1 MKKSIYLFILVTSI
15 TVSAQS
21 ARFGVVSNLKYSPSA
36 SRVSIDSMISRFNS
50 EALNEFIVLTGQ
62 ITSSGTKKEFESLSN
77 YLDSMKT
84 NYLFLPNAGD
94 TRDAEGWEWFMN
106 YFEGDNFA
114 IDGGD
119 FIYIGINPTLPYR
132 GINYYHSGSLNWLS
146 EILEIAGLQKEVYFF
161 SPVEF
166 ESVYNWQS
174 IYTLLQQKNLKL
186 IINGNRPKFIQ
197 RNLLGTNIIDL
208 PPFDNEKNSEAYIF
222 RLSRDSIT
230 VSDSNQNSQIV
241 IDKSIQ
247 INKELP
253 PPIVAV
259 QEKINLSCGIDLKN
273 LSYSIPIY
281 WNGKVYSTQKNGLV
295 TCHDST
301 GNFLWDYDTFGEII
315 GTPVIKDRI
324 LAIATLQGD
333 LITLSAISGE
343 QIQTIGFEEL
353 ITTGLEVI
361 DYSGTKIL
369 MIPKLTESKAAI
381 VFGTASGRIYCY
393 DLETLQEYWV
403 YNSNG
408 MIRTDPVTAG
418 NKILFAGSDGFIYS
432 IDARNGLMIWRWK
445 EKAETDFSG
454 SRISADGKSVF
465 AVSHDGI
472 IYAIDQML
480 GKLEWK
486 NDKLDLFDGISV
498 SANRKSIYVK
508 GKNSIIYQLNPENG
522 KITKEFKQSETFTG
536 PGAGIFQDNGN
547 LIYTENGKILRTLNG
562 TKSEILYQ
570 SGYDPFKSLK
580 QIGSNRYM
588 ASGYNGRVIIFS
600 MEKN

>member
-1 MKKSIYLFILVTSI
+1 MKKLIYLLTVFTSI
-15 TVSAQS
+15 TLSAQS
-21 ARFGVVSNLKYSPSA
+21 ARFGVVSNLKYSLSA
-36 SRVSIDSMISRFNS
+36 SRVSIDSVISRFHS
-50 EALNEFIVLTGQ
+50 DPLNEFLVLTGQ
-62 ITSSGTKKEFESLSN
+62 ITSSGSKKEFESLST

-84 NYLFLPNAGD
+84 NYLFLPYASD
-94 TRDAEGWEWFMN
+94 TRDAEAWEWFMN
-106 YFEGDNFA
+106 FYEGDNFA

-132 GINYYHSGSLNWLS
+132 EISYYHSGSINWLY

-174 IYTLLQQKNLKL
+174 VYTLLQQKNLKL
-186 IINGNRPKFIQ
+186 IINGNRPKYIQ

-208 PPFDNEKNSEAYIF
+208 PPFDYEKNSEAFIF
-222 RLSRDSIT
+222 KLSRDSII
-230 VSDSNQNSQIV
+230 VKDSKQKSQIA

-247 INKELP
+247 IEKELP
-253 PPIVAV
+253 PQIVPV
-259 QEKINLSCGIDLKN
+259 QNKITLLCGIELNN

-281 WNGKVYSTQKNGLV
+281 WNGKVYSTQKNGLI

-301 GNFLWDYDTFGEII
+301 GNFLWDYNTFGEIV
-315 GTPVIKDRI
+315 GTPLIKDRI

-361 DYSGTKIL
+361 DYSGTRIL

-403 YNSNG
+403 YNTNG
-408 MIRTDPVTAG
+408 MIRSDPVSAG
-418 NKILFAGSDGFIYS
+418 NKILFTGNDGFIYS

-445 EKAETDFSG
+445 EKADTDFSG
-454 SRISADGKSVF
+454 SQIVSDGKRVYVISS
-465 AVSHDGI
+465 AGI
-472 IYAIDQML
+472 LYAIDLML
-480 GKLEWK
+480 GKLEWMS
-486 NDKLDLFDGISV
+486 DKLNLFDSISA
-498 SANRKSIYVK
+498 SSNGKTIYVK
-508 GKNSIIYQLNPENG
+508 GRNSIIYQLNSENG
-522 KITKEFKQSETFTG
+522 KIIKEYKQSETFTG
-536 PGAGIFQDNGN
+536 PGGGILQDNGN
-547 LIYTENGKILRTLNG
+547 LIFTENGKILRTLNG
-562 TKSEILYQ
+562 TRSELLYH
-570 SGYDPFKSLK
+570 SGHVPFKSLK
-580 QIGSNRYM
+580 QIGNSRYL
-588 ASGYNGRVIIFS
+588 ASDYNGRVIIFS

>member
-1 MKKSIYLFILVTSI
+1 MKKLIYLLIVFTSV

-36 SRVSIDSMISRFNS
+36 GRISIDSMISRFNS
-50 EALNEFIVLTGQ
+50 DLLNEFLVLSGQ
-62 ITSSGTKKEFESLSN
+62 ITSSGAKKEFESLSN

-84 NYLFLPNAGD
+84 NYLFLPYASD

-106 YFEGDNFA
+106 FYEGDNFA

-132 GINYYHSGSLNWLS
+132 GINYYNSESVNWLA

-174 IYTLLQQKNLKL
+174 IFKLLQQKNLKL
-186 IINGNRPKFIQ
+186 IINGNRPKFSQ

-208 PPFDNEKNSEAYIF
+208 PPFESGNDDAIIF
-222 RLSRDSIT
+222 KLSRDSIIVT
-230 VSDSNQNSQIV
+230 DAQQKSQIA
-241 IDKSIQ
+241 IDKTIQ
-247 INKELP
+247 IEKEIPPQILPVQNK
-253 PPIVAV
+253 IT
-259 QEKINLSCGIDLKN
+259 LSCSIELKN
-273 LSYSIPIY
+273 LSYSEPIY
-281 WNGKVYSTQKNGLV
+281 WNGKVYSTQKNGLI

-301 GNFLWDYDTFGEII
+301 GNFLWDYNTFGEIT
-315 GTPVIKDRI
+315 GSPVITDRI

-353 ITTGLEVI
+353 ITTSLEVI
-361 DYSGTKIL
+361 DYSGSKIL
-369 MIPKLTESKAAI
+369 MIPKLTESKSAL

-403 YNSNG
+403 YNSSG
-408 MIRTDPVTAG
+408 MIRTDPVNAG
-418 NKILFAGSDGFIYS
+418 NKILFTGSDGFIYA

-445 EKAETDFSG
+445 EKSETDFSG
-454 SRISADGKSVF
+454 SQIATDGKRVF
-465 AVSHDGI
+465 AVSSEGVL
-472 IYAIDQML
+472 YAIDLML
-480 GKLEWK
+480 GKLSWK
-486 NDKLDLFDGISV
+486 SDKLNLYDRVSV
-498 SANRKSIYVK
+498 SPNGKSIYLK
-508 GKNSIIYQLNPENG
+508 GKNSIIYQLNSENG
-522 KITKEFKQSETFTG
+522 KILKEFKQGEILTG
-536 PGAGIFQDNGN
+536 TGAGIIQDNGN
-547 LIYTENGKILRTLNG
+547 LIFTENGKILRTLNG

-570 SGYDPFKSLK
+570 LGSDPFKSLK
-580 QIGSNRYM
+580 LIGNNRYM
-588 ASGYNGRVIIFS
+588 ASDYNGHVLIFS
-600 MEKN
+600 MERN